1 MTETGKIKTGQTLVV
16 GEKSY
21 TLVVKGDTNG
31 DGEADIKDMY
41 QINLH
46 RLGKN
51 QLNTTQQ
58 KAANTQEDNT
68 IDLKDMY
75 RINLYRLKRRSEI

>member
-41 QINLH
+41 
-46 RLGKN
+46 
-51 QLNTTQQ
+51 
-58 KAANTQEDNT
+58 
-68 IDLKDMY
+68 